1 MKRSIFTILML
12 TLVFIT
18 AKADEY
24 WDIFYRNYLINPGIN
39 VQSKFGAGTD
49 GKLYLA
55 EIDYSGI
62 YDPGITY
69 VDVRSYEISQW
80 TQDNTGQEGWVNL
93 GQRLQLKM
101 PNNESNID
109 FVVTADNQLYVGMQ
123 DSIFWYD
130 SNADFWTSYYVED
143 YIGGMMADESG
154 RILILQS
161 IGSNDEHHFQITEFD
176 AGNLIPVATID
187 YTLPGNI
194 QLYHRI
200 MNEANRILMFEDN
213 YYVSI
218 ARASTHQNY
227 YFMGNETI
235 GFTMLQEHFTHLNLS
250 SMVLS
255 PSGELIISHR
265 MGGTPYSLALKQY
278 NFDQNQW
285 DDFNMQGLN
294 DAEVYGNQLAFDKS
308 GKLYLSY
315 SADFNLGF
323 LYEYNGS
330 GWEHVG
336 PLESVAVAHMP
347 RIAFDNDNQLFLMH
361 GIGSGSAPL
370 TIRRLADPTA
380 DLNEKDIFTQ
390 KIRLFPNPV
399 SQSLTVDLNQLG
411 FKSGEIELE
420 IYNSNG
426 QLILGQN
433 VSGAQTIIDVN
444 NLPSGIY
451 MLNVRN
457 AANNFRHRF
466 VKQ

>member
-1 MKRSIFTILML
+1 MKKLIFTILLL
-12 TLVFIT
+12 TFVFLT
-18 AKADEY
+18 TKANEH
-24 WDIFYRNYLINPGIN
+24 WDIFYKNYLINPGIN
-39 VQSKFGAGTD
+39 VQSKFATGTD

-80 TQDNTGQEGWVNL
+80 TQDNIGQEGWINL

-109 FVVTADNQLYVGMQ
+109 FVVTEDNQLYVGMQ

-130 SNADFWTSYYVED
+130 ANADYWVSYFVED
-143 YIGGMMADESG
+143 YIGGMMADETG

-161 IGSNDEHHFQITEFD
+161 IEDDGEHHFQIAEFD
-176 AGNLIPVATID
+176 SGNLVPVATID

-194 QLYHRI
+194 QFFHRI
-200 MNEANRILMFEDN
+200 MNEANRILKYEDN

-218 ARASTHQNY
+218 ARASSHQNY
-227 YFMGNETI
+227 YFVGNETS

-250 SMVLS
+250 SMVIS
-255 PSGELIISHR
+255 PEGELIISHR
-265 MGGTPYSLALKQY
+265 LGASPYSLALKQY
-278 NFDQNQW
+278 NFELNQW
-285 DDFNMQGLN
+285 EDFNMQGLN
-294 DAEVYGNQLAFDKS
+294 DAQVYGNQLAFDQS
-308 GKLYLSY
+308 GQLYLSY

-323 LYEYNGS
+323 LYEFNGS
-330 GWEHVG
+330 GWDHVG

-347 RIAFDNDNQLFLMH
+347 RIAFDSENQLFLMH

-370 TIRRLADPTA
+370 TIRRLTDPTA
-380 DLNEKDIFTQ
+380 DLNEREILNQ
-390 KIRLFPNPV
+390 KIHLYPNPV
-399 SQSLTVDLNQLG
+399 SQSFIIDLYQIS
-411 FKSGEIELE
+411 FESGEIDLE

-426 QLILGQN
+426 QLILKQAATD
-433 VSGAQTIIDVN
+433 AQTMINVN
-444 NLPSGIY
+444 DLPDGIY
-451 MLNVRN
+451 VVNVRS
-457 AANNFRHRF
+457 ATNNYSQRF

>member
-1 MKRSIFTILML
+1 MKRSIFTFLVL
-12 TLVFIT
+12 SLVFIT
-18 AKADEY
+18 VKADED
-24 WDIFYRNYLINPGIN
+24 WDIFYRNNLINPGIN

-80 TQDNTGQEGWVNL
+80 TQDNIGQEGWVNL

-130 SNADFWTSYYVED
+130 ANADFWMSYYVEN

-194 QLYHRI
+194 QLFHRI
-200 MNEANRILMFEDN
+200 MNEANRILKYEDN

-227 YFMGNETI
+227 YFMGNETS

-255 PSGELIISHR
+255 PEGELFISHR
-265 MGGTPYSLALKQY
+265 LGTTPYSLAVKQY
-278 NFDQNQW
+278 NFELNQW
-285 DDFNMQGLN
+285 DDFNLQGLN
-294 DAEVYGNQLAFDKS
+294 DAEVYGNQLAFDQS

-323 LYEYNGS
+323 LYEFNGS
-330 GWEHVG
+330 GWDHVG
-336 PLESVAVAHMP
+336 PVESVPVAHMP
-347 RIAFDNDNQLFLMH
+347 RIAFDSNNQLFLMH

-380 DLNEKDIFTQ
+380 NLNEKDSFSQ

-399 SQSLTVDLNQLG
+399 TQSLTIDLNQLSAE
-411 FKSGEIELE
+411 SGEIELE
-420 IYNSNG
+420 IYNVNG
-426 QLILGQN
+426 QLVWKQTATAALTTIN
-433 VSGAQTIIDVN
+433 VDD
-444 NLPSGIY
+444 LPDGIY
-451 MLNVRN
+451 MLNLRS
-457 AANNFRHRF
+457 AANTFSHKF